1 MGGSGSG
8 SWYRWD
14 SKDTIESQRRLDIRW
29 MKKQGY
35 LRAGKFGFLSWS
47 RRGEQTGVISFRVEQ
62 DQIMLNYRQRPRGGE
77 WEDVEEIVRFDR
89 TTCNYGGYR
98 MWFLCPRCWQRVAV
112 LYGVGKYFL
121 CRHCYE
127 LTYASQQES
136 RPYRLLEKA
145 RKIRQRLGG
154 SGDMTD
160 LFPWKPKGVHW
171 KTYNKLREES
181 EQAKNLSWLL
191 MGQRLGINIDSH
203 SFF

>member
-1 MGGSGSG
+1 
-8 SWYRWD
+8 
-14 SKDTIESQRRLDIRW
+14 
-29 MKKQGY
+29 
-35 LRAGKFGFLSWS
+35 
-47 RRGEQTGVISFRVEQ
+47 
-62 DQIMLNYRQRPRGGE
+62 
-77 WEDVEEIVRFDR
+77 
-89 TTCNYGGYR
+89 

-145 RKIRQRLGG
+145 RKIRQKLGG